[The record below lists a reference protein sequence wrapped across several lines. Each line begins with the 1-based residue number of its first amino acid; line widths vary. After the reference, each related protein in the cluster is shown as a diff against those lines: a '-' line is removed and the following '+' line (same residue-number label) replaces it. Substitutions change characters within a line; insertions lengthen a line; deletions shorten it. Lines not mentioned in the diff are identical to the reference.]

1 MIGVQ
6 PLFDQKCSDPLFL
19 DEQGHPCDDHLRVSG
34 LARLAV
40 ATTQNGPNGLLMSII
55 AIFNSK
61 SHRWYLSWVLH
72 LFPLELLYW
81 QWWALPMWIP
91 VPLSKTNV
99 ITGAKKYCQ
108 LLALL
113 HTKSMLTAV
122 LVAASNFVGAP
133 PSFTSI
139 SCPAVASAL
148 TNSDHYDYH
157 QDYDQFDDKKCD
169 RNHEDENCDDCD
181 QLWYEDCSRWGGELR
196 AHQFKIVMKVVK
208 FESVFHVELFFS
220 LVLCTLC
227 IWYLYLL
234 YFFASVCFW
243 IFVFVAVAPPALTSS
258 YSCWPNTQISIS
270 KLSFLVPITIFIIVF
285 ISHIS

>member
-1 MIGVQ
+1 M
-6 PLFDQKCSDPLFL
+6 
-19 DEQGHPCDDHLRVSG
+19 
-34 LARLAV
+34 
-40 ATTQNGPNGLLMSII
+40 
-55 AIFNSK
+55 
-61 SHRWYLSWVLH
+61 
-72 LFPLELLYW
+72 
-81 QWWALPMWIP
+81 
-91 VPLSKTNV
+91 

-181 QLWYEDCSRWGGELR
+181 QL
-196 AHQFKIVMKVVK
+196 
-208 FESVFHVELFFS
+208 
-220 LVLCTLC
+220 
-227 IWYLYLL
+227 
-234 YFFASVCFW
+234 
-243 IFVFVAVAPPALTSS
+243 
-258 YSCWPNTQISIS
+258 
-270 KLSFLVPITIFIIVF
+270 
-285 ISHIS
+285 